1 MLHLRMVAACG
12 KAVTQRLPPSYP
24 AQVEFRLLGPVE
36 VVAAGKTLPMGR
48 RQERLLLALLVLSAN
63 RVVPTERLISLLW
76 QEKMPA
82 NPARTLQ
89 VYVSR
94 LRKAL
99 PAGPKLDVRDQGY
112 QLSVDPSTIDVR
124 QFEDAVR
131 RSEAT
136 ADPGAR
142 AEFLREALS
151 LWRGPA
157 LVDVASEELRQR
169 LCSDLEEGRLTAL
182 ESRIEADLASGAAHQ
197 LVPEL
202 AGLVAEHPGRERL
215 VTAQAIALYRAG
227 RAADALA
234 ALRAAKER
242 LADELG
248 LDPGPRVDE
257 VEAAILRNDP
267 ELLQPQSPPDDVPR
281 QLPSSVSGFV
291 GRVEVADDLTRLLT
305 ERAEGSAAPVV
316 VVSAIA
322 GMGGVGKTAL
332 AIEVANRVA
341 PGYPDGQLFLD
352 LNGYGEEEPMSAQ
365 EALGIMLR
373 SLGVR
378 PDDVPN
384 DVTEASLKY
393 RTVLAGRRVLVVL
406 DNVARTEVVEPLLPG
421 PGGSAVIVTSR
432 AQLPQLNT
440 SRTLQL
446 DALDDREAM
455 ELLEQLVGTERIRA
469 EPEAARAIL
478 AVCGNLPLAVR
489 VAGARLVARPNW
501 PVSHLAERIADQQRR
516 LDHLDAEGKG
526 LRAVLASSVEQL
538 RGSDDP
544 LDRGAAGLFVL
555 LGVPDSPQTRVLEAA
570 QLTGLDLDA
579 TEERLERLVD
589 AQLVGTARP
598 GSYRLH
604 DLVWSYARE
613 EAESTIEAAAR
624 EAAFQ
629 RLLALYSCI
638 AWRSV
643 RSRSAE
649 ATRLTWANDQVKDL
663 EEPGIPVGEATFDWL
678 DGASLNSAVLQGSRG
693 TGDTRRLALEL
704 AVGLGTYDRS
714 RLAWL
719 DAAARGTAA
728 VKIAEAGDDQVAAG
742 HLLGDLGIA
751 YGGAGD
757 FDSSV
762 AVFRLAV
769 TRLRSV
775 GETRGALAA
784 ANNFARILYDGGRY
798 DEAVGV
804 ALETLTLAGQIGDA
818 SLQGGAHLSL
828 GSLYKELG
836 DPDAERLH
844 LEGAF
849 AAATATANHWR
860 SAYILGLLGGLDYR
874 TGQLTAA
881 IRRYR
886 ESIAI
891 YGKLSQEVDMAET
904 VGELGEA
911 LLAHG
916 EIDEAASCLQV
927 GLDEAVR
934 AGDHARETVLAAL
947 LAEAREAL
955 AARDD

>member
-1 MLHLRMVAACG
+1 ME
-12 KAVTQRLPPSYP
+12 Y
-24 AQVEFRLLGPVE
+24 RLLGPVE
-36 VVAAGKTLPMGR
+36 VVAEGKALPLGR

-76 QEKMPA
+76 QEKTPD

-99 PAGPKLDVRDQGY
+99 PAESNLEARNQGY

-131 RSEAT
+131 RADAT

-142 AEFLREALS
+142 AELLREALS

-157 LVDVASEELRQR
+157 LVDVASEELRRR
-169 LCSDLEEGRLTAL
+169 LCSDLEEGRLNAL
-182 ESRIEADLASGAAHQ
+182 ESRIEADLAAGLDHQ

-215 VTAQAIALYRAG
+215 VAAQAIALYRAG

-234 ALRAAKER
+234 ALRVAKR
-242 LADELG
+242 SLADELG
-248 LDPGPRVDE
+248 LDPGPRLDE
-257 VEAAILRNDP
+257 IETAILRNDP
-267 ELLQPQSPPDDVPR
+267 ELLQPQAPPDDVPR

-291 GRVEVADDLTRLLT
+291 GRVEVAGDLTRLLT
-305 ERAEGSAAPVV
+305 ERREGSAAPVV

-332 AIEVANRVA
+332 AVEVANRVA
-341 PGYPDGQLFLD
+341 AGYPDGQLFLD

-365 EALGIMLR
+365 EALGILLR
-373 SLGVR
+373 SLGLP
-378 PDDVPN
+378 PDEVPN
-384 DVTEASLKY
+384 DVTEATLKY
-393 RTVLAGRRVLVVL
+393 RTLLAGRRVLIVL
-406 DNVARTEVVEPLLPG
+406 DNVARHEVVEPLLPG

-432 AQLPQLNT
+432 AQLSQLNT

-455 ELLEQLVGTERIRA
+455 ELLEHLVGAERIRA

-478 AVCGNLPLAVR
+478 SVCGNLPLAVR

-526 LRAVLASSVEQL
+526 LRAVLASSVDQL

-544 LDRGAAGLFVL
+544 GDRSAAELFVV
-555 LGVPDSPQTRVLEAA
+555 LGIPDSPKSRVLEAA
-570 QLTGLDLDA
+570 HLAGLDLDA
-579 TEERLERLVD
+579 AEELLERLVD
-589 AQLVGTARP
+589 AQLVATARP
-598 GSYRLH
+598 GTYRLH

-613 EAESTIEAAAR
+613 EAESSLEAPAR

-629 RLLALYSCI
+629 RLLVLYSCM

-643 RSRSAE
+643 RARNPE
-649 ATRLTWANDQVKDL
+649 ATRLIWATGRVKDL
-663 EEPGIPVGEATFDWL
+663 EDHGVPAGEDSFEWL
-678 DGASLNSAVLQGSRG
+678 DGVPLQSAVLQGLRG
-693 TGDTRRLALEL
+693 TGDTRRLALEM

-714 RLAWL
+714 RRIWRE
-719 DAAARGTAA
+719 AAARGTAA
-728 VKIAEAGDDQVAAG
+728 VKVAETDDDQVAAG

-751 YGGAGD
+751 FAGQGD
-757 FDSSV
+757 FDSAIV
-762 AVFRLAV
+762 VFRQADS
-769 TRLRSV
+769 RLRSV
-775 GETRGALAA
+775 GETRSALAVS
-784 ANNFARILYDGGRY
+784 NNFARILYDAGRY
-798 DEAVGV
+798 DEALGA
-804 ALETLTLAGQIGDA
+804 ALETLALAGQIGDVA
-818 SLQGGAHLSL
+818 LQGGAHLSL
-828 GSLYKELG
+828 GSLYRELG

-844 LEGAF
+844 LEGAL
-849 AAATATANHWR
+849 AAATAGANDWR
-860 SAYILGLLGGLDYR
+860 SAYILGMLGELDHR
-874 TGQLTAA
+874 TGHLSAA
-881 IRRYR
+881 IRRFR

-891 YGKLSQEVDMAET
+891 YRKLSQEDDMAET
-904 VGELGEA
+904 VGELGEV
-911 LLAHG
+911 LLANG
-916 EIDEAASCLQV
+916 DLDEAASCLQV

-934 AGDHARETVLAAL
+934 AGDQAREAVLAAL

-955 AARDD
+955 AARDH